1 MGIGQMSLEPKEY
14 DVVIVGAG
22 MGGLS
27 SGAFLAKEGK
37 SVLILEKHN
46 KPGGYVTSFTRGEYT
61 FDSAIFHLTD
71 MGEGQ
76 TIPQFIRYWGEEI
89 RATRVHYRFRCF
101 IGNQEYIVNSQSAQ
115 QDLIRYFPEEANAIK
130 KFFSLSAR
138 MMDETLSQGAPKPPY
153 EMSWLEKIVFG
164 VTAVF
169 KRPLFLRYA
178 TRSSVEFLE
187 RHFKSKRLA
196 SLLWSYYPL
205 HSLIFFAHVFGWET
219 AVRGETY
226 YPQGGMQAI
235 PNAAVEAIKRNGGE
249 VVLNC
254 EVERI
259 LVEEGRAVGVRC
271 TDGREFYADVVIS
284 NAPIH
289 HTLSK
294 LLEGVSGLDG
304 LRAEVEKREVCCSGV
319 FVFLGVDQ
327 SYDFDGVNF
336 FAILEEDTID
346 IPEERLTPQN
356 CSVLLIVPPQPRG
369 QADYSVILAAMLPY
383 EYEHCWR
390 TGCTRKRGEAYRQLK
405 AQVKNILL
413 DRICERL
420 GEEFRGA
427 IRYSLASTPLTFER
441 YTYNEKG
448 AFMGWKVDRAHYG
461 KFIPQTTPIE
471 KLYLVGHWVFP
482 GFGVP
487 GVMAS
492 GYYVAKTVLAKEG
505 INLEK
510 RMKDHFER
518 HKNVQ

>member
-1 MGIGQMSLEPKEY
+1 MSLESKKY
-14 DVVIVGAG
+14 DVVVVGAG

-37 SVLILEKHN
+37 SVLLLEKHD
-46 KPGGYVTSFTRGEYT
+46 KPGGYLTSFTRGEYT

-76 TIPQFIRYWGEEI
+76 TISQFIRYWGEEI
-89 RATRVHYRFRCF
+89 QATKVDYRFRYF
-101 IGNQEYIVNSQSAQ
+101 IGLKEYIINSRNAQ
-115 QDLIRYFPEEANAIK
+115 QDLIRYFPEETNAVE
-130 KFFSLSAR
+130 KFFSLASR
-138 MMDETLSQGAPKPPY
+138 MIEETLSQAAPKPPY
-153 EMSWLEKIVFG
+153 AMNWVEKIVFG
-164 VTAVF
+164 FTAVF
-169 KRPLFLRYA
+169 NRPLFLRYA
-178 TRSSVEFLE
+178 TRSSVKFLK
-187 RHFKSKRLA
+187 RHFKNKSLA

-205 HSLIFFAHVFGWET
+205 HSLILFAHVFGWET
-219 AVRGETY
+219 ATRGEIY

-235 PNAAVEAIKRNGGE
+235 PNAAVKAVKRNGGE
-249 VVLNC
+249 LVLNC

-259 LVEEGRAVGVRC
+259 LIQEGRAAGVRC

-289 HTLSK
+289 HTLFK
-294 LLEGVSGLDG
+294 LTKGIASLDG
-304 LRAEVEKREVCCSGV
+304 LRAEIDKRKICGSGV

-336 FAILEEDTID
+336 LAVMEEETID
-346 IPEERLTPQN
+346 TPEEKLTPQN
-356 CSVLLIVPPQPRG
+356 CPILLIVPPQPQG
-369 QADYSVILAAMLPY
+369 QTNYSVILAAILPY

-390 TGCTRKRGEAYRQLK
+390 TEGTREQGEPYYQLK
-405 AQVKNILL
+405 TQVKNSLL
-413 DRICERL
+413 DRVCQKL
-420 GEEFRGA
+420 GEEFRGV

-448 AFMGWKVDRAHYG
+448 SFMGWKVDRAHYG
-461 KFIPQTTPIE
+461 KFLPQTTPI
-471 KLYLVGHWVFP
+471 KNFYLAGQWVFP

-492 GYYVAKTVLAKEG
+492 GYYAAKTILAREG
-505 INLEK
+505 INLET

-518 HKNVQ
+518 RKNIQ

>member
-1 MGIGQMSLEPKEY
+1 MVTRY
-14 DVVIVGAG
+14 DVLIIGAG

-37 SVLILEKHN
+37 SVLILEKHD
-46 KPGGYVTSFTRGEYT
+46 KPGGYVTSFTRARGGYT

-76 TIPQFIRYWGEEI
+76 TVSQFIRYWGEEVQ
-89 RATRVHYRFRCF
+89 AMQVHYRFCCF
-101 IGNQEYIVNSQSAQ
+101 IGDQEYVLDSQSARQ
-115 QDLIRYFPEEANAIK
+115 ELIRYFPQEAAAIR

-153 EMSWLEKIVFG
+153 EMNWLEKIGFG

-178 TRSSVEFLE
+178 TRDSVEFLE
-187 RHFKSKRLA
+187 RLFKSKRLA

-219 AVRGETY
+219 AVRGQTY
-226 YPQGGMQAI
+226 YPRGGMQAI
-235 PNAAVEAIKRNGGE
+235 PNAAAAAIRRHGGE
-249 VVLNC
+249 VLLNC
-254 EVERI
+254 EVEHI
-259 LVEEGRAVGVRC
+259 LVKDGRAVGVRC

-294 LLEGVSGLDG
+294 LLAGVPGLDS
-304 LRAEVEKREVCCSGV
+304 LRSEIEKRQVCPSGV

-327 SYDFDGVNF
+327 GYDFGGVNF
-336 FAILEEDTID
+336 FTFLEEDTID
-346 IPEERLTPQN
+346 IPEERLTPQT
-356 CSVLLIVPPQPRG
+356 CPILLIVPPKPKDQVN
-369 QADYSVILAAMLPY
+369 YSVILAAILPY
-383 EYEHCWR
+383 EYENCWQ
-390 TGCTRKRGEAYRQLK
+390 TGASRKRGKPYYQLK
-405 AQVKNILL
+405 RQVKDILL
-413 DRICERL
+413 NRVCDRLVED
-420 GEEFRGA
+420 FREA

-448 AFMGWKVDRAHYG
+448 SFMGWRIDRAHYG
-461 KFIPQTTPIE
+461 RFIPQTTPIE
-471 KLYLVGHWVFP
+471 NLYLVGHWVFP

-492 GYYVAKTVLAKEG
+492 GYYVAKTILVKEG
-505 INLEK
+505 IDLEK
-510 RMKDHFER
+510 RLRAFSNSTRKS
-518 HKNVQ
+518 